1 MLHIL
6 WLSICGLVALYCAY
20 SVWHFSRL
28 NDIAEAMKSN
38 VQALNDA
45 AGVRE
50 YTRFSSAASFWRVA
64 HIIVGLAAVF
74 QIFG

>member
-1 MLHIL
+1 MLHFL
-6 WLSICGLVALYCAY
+6 WMWVCGMVALYCAY

-28 NDIAEAMKSN
+28 VGIAKAMNANARMVNDT
-38 VQALNDA
+38 

-50 YTRFSSAASFWRVA
+50 YTRFSSAASFWRFV
-64 HIIVGLAAVF
+64 HLLVGAAAVF

>member
-28 NDIAEAMKSN
+28 EDIAVR
-38 VQALNDA
+38 VQANGGSEWSADA
-45 AGVRE
+45 A
-50 YTRFSSAASFWRVA
+50 RFARAARFWRA
-64 HIIVGLAAVF
+64 FHLLVGLAAVF
-74 QIFG
+74 QIFA